1 MALNLTR
8 EEKVLG
14 QENFQRVAEEL
25 KRDAADNPSRRDF
38 MKSLALT
45 GGLVVPVGTAAY
57 FKYADNWNPT
67 THADAKPVR
76 TALIGAGDE
85 GGVLIGEHNPKYIKI
100 VAVADIRPSNRD
112 RIFTGDLE
120 PEKDECGKLKPKST
134 WKRKKSSP
142 RLGLNYHYKE
152 EAKAIKVYD
161 DYKKVLEDPDIEAV
175 IIALPLHLHAKVAI
189 EALNAKKHV
198 LCEKLMAW
206 NITLCKEMITAAK
219 ENDRIL
225 SIGHQRHYSMLYAHA
240 LELMQSDVLGDVHH
254 IRALWHRNNGIQKV
268 NDKGE
273 LMFDKDKLPVY
284 KDSWK
289 PDIPKDDRD
298 ALEKEIRK
306 HGYKSMEELCRWRLY
321 NRTGGG
327 LMAELGSH
335 QLDACSIFLG
345 KVHPLAVTGVGGKYF
360 YRDDREVDDHVF
372 VTFEFPGKNY
382 YVKNDK
388 GENTDDVKDKDDKV
402 IVTYSSISTNQF
414 ESYGECVMGTRGS
427 MVVELEKSIFLYPEA
442 GRSAVATVGTTG
454 GGKPALETSSSTVG
468 TSALAGPI
476 TAASSVS
483 RGYREEMEHFA
494 YCIRMRDQGMMAD
507 RPNVRCDGVHAMADA
522 IIALTSNLAM
532 RDHKRIEFDP
542 DWFKADKMDK
552 VPDKDMKLELIEG

>member
-1 MALNLTR
+1 MALTFTADER
-8 EEKVLG
+8 KLG

-25 KRDAADNPSRRDF
+25 TRRDF
-38 MKSLALT
+38 MKSMALT
-45 GGLVVPVGTAAY
+45 AGIIAPVSAAAY
-57 FKYADNWNPT
+57 FQYAK
-67 THADAKPVR
+67 DAKTVEEKPVR
-76 TALIGAGDE
+76 AALIGTGDE
-85 GGVLIGEHNPKYIKI
+85 GGVLMGEHNPKYLRI
-100 VAVADIRPSNRD
+100 VAVADIRPSNRE

-120 PEKDECGKLKPKST
+120 PEKDKPKSE

-142 RLGLNYHYKE
+142 RLGLNYHYKD
-152 EAKAIKVYD
+152 EANNIKVYD

-206 NITLCKEMITAAK
+206 NITLCKQMIEAAEK
-219 ENDRIL
+219 NDRLL
-225 SIGHQRHYSMLYAHA
+225 SIGHQRHYSLLYAHA
-240 LELMQSDVLGDVHH
+240 VEAMNSGVLGDVRY

-268 NDKGE
+268 DDKGKPI
-273 LMFDKDKLPVY
+273 FDDKGLPVY
-284 KDSWK
+284 RDSWK
-289 PDIPKDDRD
+289 PDIAKEDRD
-298 ALEKEIRK
+298 VLEKTIRQ

-321 NRTGGG
+321 NRTGAG

-345 KVHPLAVTGVGGKYF
+345 KVHPLAVTGVGGRYF

-382 YVKNDK
+382 YK
-388 GENTDDVKDKDDKV
+388 GPDTHEVKDKDDKV

-414 ESYGECVMGTRGS
+414 ESYGECVMGTKGT
-427 MVVELEKSIFLYPEA
+427 MVVELEKSILLSPEPGGKA
-442 GRSAVATVGTTG
+442 AATSVTTAG
-454 GGKPALETSSSTVG
+454 GGKPALETSASGSPTVV
-468 TSALAGPI
+468 AAAGPI
-476 TAASSVS
+476 GAATSVS

-494 YCIRMRDQGMMAD
+494 YCIRMRDQGMSSD
-507 RPNVRCDGVHAMADA
+507 RPNVRCDGPHAMADA

-532 RDHKRIEFDP
+532 KHQKRIEFKPEWFDP
-542 DWFKADKMDK
+542 KSSE
-552 VPDKDMKLELIEG
+552 VPDAENKPEVIS